1 MRELLLTKTLEP
13 ALVLTSLVNG
23 VTFGNLPPLAVGA
36 LVIGC
41 VHESVLAFS
50 PPKGEFSAAGLVLG
64 AAAALGWSFV
74 VRWLAVFAG
83 TPGY

>member
-1 MRELLLTKTLEP
+1 MREFLLTKTLEP

-23 VTFGNLPPLAVGA
+23 VTFGNFPPLAVGA

-41 VHESVLAFS
+41 VHETVLALT
-50 PPKGEFSAAGLVLG
+50 PPRGEFSAAGLVLG

-74 VRWLAVFAG
+74 VHWLAVSVG